1 MKKNLK
7 QVLMTLLA
15 MILIFSLVACGGS
28 PAPEEPEGEGEFD
41 TSSVSGNFV
50 MGTGGVSGTW
60 YPLGGIMSG
69 AMTAGNLNVTVQA
82 SGGGVENVRTL
93 LSGERDLGLAGGDI
107 AYYGYTGTSAFSGED
122 GSALRAIMR
131 FSPMQAQIVVRADS
145 GINSIADLD
154 GKAVGCGAVG
164 SGDEV
169 AIRGLLGTVGLSYD
183 DIDEYLI
190 SVSEQATAFKD
201 RRLDAMYLTASAPT
215 SGVLDAASQ
224 ADCKLVPI
232 TGSERDKI
240 LSEFPFFK
248 ATVIPQTAY
257 TFLSEDVETIG
268 LDTILLCT
276 TDLSDEEVYVM
287 LENLFANV
295 ANVQA
300 AHSSMTNFSIESAC
314 EGEFAVPLHP
324 GAEKFYKDKGAL

>member
-1 MKKNLK
+1 MKKKLK
-7 QVLMTLLA
+7 PILMTLLA
-15 MILIFSLVACGGS
+15 VVLIFGLVACS
-28 PAPEEPEGEGEFD
+28 APAPAPEETEGEFD
-41 TSSVSGNFV
+41 TSAVSGNFV

-60 YPLGGIMSG
+60 YPLGGIMCG
-69 AMTAGNLNVTVQA
+69 AMTAGELNVTVQA

-107 AYYGYTGTSAFSGED
+107 AYYGYTGTSDFTGED

-131 FSPMQAQIVVRADS
+131 FSPMQTQLVTRADS
-145 GINSIADLD
+145 GIGSIADLA

-169 AIRGLLGTVGLSYD
+169 AIRGLLGTVGLTYE

-190 SVSEQATAFKD
+190 SVAEQATAFKD

-224 ADCKLVPI
+224 ADCALVPI

-240 LSEFPFFK
+240 LTEYPFFK
-248 ATVIPQTAY
+248 ATVVPKTAY
-257 TFLSEDVETIG
+257 TFLTEDVETIG
-268 LDTILLCT
+268 LDTFLLCT

-295 ANVQA
+295 ADVQA
-300 AHSSMTNFSIESAC
+300 AHSSMANFSIESAC

-324 GAEKFYKDKGAL
+324 GAERFYQDKGTL